1 MIERPET
8 GQTASEVVM
17 SDTPP
22 PYPLPRHVIYFFH
35 ATNAIPLAG
44 IANLP
49 YTDVIIGFLI
59 PNSSGG
65 LKGDGPALSDT
76 DTATLQNDIQLLQA
90 AGKNVLISVGG
101 EVNNTDPTWTGWTSA
116 IYQTYSGS
124 VSALVE
130 QITSWVESVGADGVD
145 IDFEDSE
152 AFTGKAGYDGIA
164 FLSALTSGLAQ
175 ALPPGSIITHAPQT
189 PYWDKNSEYKAAYQ
203 QVDSQVGNSIAWYN
217 NQFYNNRRYDSDSA
231 TKVASYLMVAGEI
244 PPEISPTK
252 LLMGVSIAH
261 DEGAI
266 TLDDM
271 TQNVI
276 APLRAQFPPT
286 PQSTE
291 FGGVMTWEFAS
302 DTGGTWA
309 NGIAQALGL

>member
-1 MIERPET
+1 
-8 GQTASEVVM
+8 M
-17 SDTPP
+17 SDTPL
-22 PYPLPRHVIYFFH
+22 PYPLPRNVIYFFH

-59 PNSSGG
+59 PNSTGG
-65 LKGDGPALSDT
+65 LKGDGSSSPFN
-76 DTATLQNDIQLLQA
+76 DTATLQNDIQLLQS

-101 EVNNTDPTWTGWTSA
+101 EVNNKDSTWAGWTSA
-116 IYQTYSGS
+116 IYQTYSGT
-124 VSALVE
+124 VSALVQ
-130 QITSWVESVGADGVD
+130 QIVSWVESVGADGVD
-145 IDFEDSE
+145 IDFEDSD
-152 AFTGKAGYDGIA
+152 AFTGKAGYDGIT
-164 FLSALTSGLAQ
+164 FLSELTSGLSQ

-189 PYWDKNSEYKAAYQ
+189 PYWDENSLYNGAY
-203 QVDSQVGNSIAWYN
+203 VKVHSQVGNSIAWYN

-244 PPEISPTK
+244 PPTK
-252 LLMGVSIAH
+252 LLMGVSIAPH
-261 DEGAI
+261 DEGTI

-276 APLRAQFPPT
+276 TPLRAQFPST
-286 PQSTE
+286 PQSTA

-302 DTGGTWA
+302 DIGGAWGTA
-309 NGIAQALGL
+309 IAQALGL